1 MSAARSPIIACVEKW
16 KLLKAYA
23 WAVSEF
29 NRMNS
34 AQLAALRNG
43 EGFRFTDQIAAAER
57 HKDNAKY
64 AILKH
69 EEEHNC

>member
-16 KLLKAYA
+16 KLLKAYE
-23 WAVSEF
+23 WAVSEY

-34 AQLAALRNG
+34 AQVAALRNG
-43 EGFRFTDQIAAAER
+43 EGFRFTAQIAAAGHR
-57 HKDNAKY
+57 KDHAKD

-69 EEEHNC
+69 EEEHGC